1 MAVLLLQLIA
11 PMQSW
16 GSRSRFDDRD
26 TEREP
31 TKSGVLGLVASALG
45 RPREADVSDLATL
58 LFGVRVDRAGLL
70 RTDYHTAQEGNGTAV
85 TRRHYL
91 SDAAFLVGLEGE
103 QALLEQIGAALR
115 NPVWPPFLGRK
126 SFPPSQPLFVEG
138 GLLDISLRDA
148 LYGAPAVHHSPDKVS
163 RFVLELRS
171 GEASKHSVSLRMDQ
185 PTGTYAE
192 RKYASRKVES
202 WTSPPPAPRR
212 TPDAPV
218 PIDPRPQTPPGSV

>member
-1 MAVLLLQLIA
+1 MVVVLLQLIA

-45 RPREADVSDLATL
+45 RPRNADVGDLAAL
-58 LFGVRVDRAGLL
+58 RFGVRVDRAGLL
-70 RTDYHTAQEGNGTAV
+70 RTDYHTAQEGSGTAV

-91 SDAAFLVGLEGE
+91 ADAAFLVGFEGE
-103 QALLEQIGAALR
+103 RTLLEQIDTALR

-138 GLLDISLRDA
+138 GVVEGTLLEVLERHPSI
-148 LYGAPAVHHSPDKVS
+148 HCSPDAQA
-163 RFVLELRS
+163 RFVLELQP
-171 GEASKHSVSLRMDQ
+171 GEATRHAISLRTDQ
-185 PTGTYAE
+185 PSGTYAE
-192 RKYASRKVES
+192 RRYASRPVAS
-202 WTSPPPAPRR
+202 WTQPRLP
-212 TPDAPV
+212 TP
-218 PIDPRPQTPPGSV
+218 QETF